1 MNPLEQRKR
10 DIKSRIQILRQEL
23 NIERVRSLQE
33 RIAFLEDDL
42 RTVLDEIREEE
53 KRKKEA

>member
-10 DIKSRIQILRQEL
+10 DIKSRIQILQQEL

>member
-1 MNPLEQRKR
+1 MSNLQQRKA
-10 DIKSRIQILRQEL
+10 DIKSRLEALRQEL

>member
-1 MNPLEQRKR
+1 MSNLQQRKA
-10 DIKSRIQILRQEL
+10 DIKSRLEAVRQEL